1 MNLQEDINR
10 IKEVMGINEN
20 RNHFFIR
27 RQDEFMED
35 IINSFEWI
43 DVEDTDSD
51 SFEEY
56 VEEILRHAIDSF
68 FGHNDILVTSEEI
81 DELLPLA
88 LKILRNDERLF
99 KRIKRNYVNNI
110 TLMTLTNNITNIINT
125 PRIDEANHTLPI
137 KRRLNR
143 IIKYI
148 RSQYSNLA
156 ASRFDNFNQFLSRVA
171 FDTTR
176 DLAMDLFDS
185 EDFDDMS
192 KMMDDFEPKML
203 NYIKTNKEIYDEIH
217 NYFFSEGGFGDPN
230 ESSFENVNRI
240 NESKEMLLVKR
251 RMDALLD
258 HIEHSYDW
266 LSPRRFNNFDDFLQ
280 RVVFSA
286 ARDFVADEIGGE
298 YDQQLD
304 IREKLEPQI
313 LEFIKRNE
321 GIYNDIYDH
330 YISNIG

>member
-1 MNLQEDINR
+1 MNLREDINR

-20 RNHFFIR
+20 RNLFFIR
-27 RQDEFMED
+27 RQDEFIED
-35 IINSFEWI
+35 IINSFEWMDI
-43 DVEDTDSD
+43 EDTDSD

-56 VEEILRHAIDSF
+56 VEEVLRHAIDSF
-68 FGHNDILVTSEEI
+68 FQHNDILVTNEEI

-110 TLMTLTNNITNIINT
+110 TS
-125 PRIDEANHTLPI
+125 RIDEANHTLPI
-137 KRRLNR
+137 KRRLSR

-156 ASRFDNFNQFLSRVA
+156 ASRFDNFDHFLRRLVH
-171 FDTTR
+171 DTTMHI
-176 DLAMDLFDS
+176 AMNLFDS

-203 NYIKTNKEIYDEIH
+203 NYIKTNKEMYDEIH

-230 ESSFENVNRI
+230 ESSFEKVNGL
-240 NESKEMLLVKR
+240 NESKELLLVKR

-258 HIEHSYDW
+258 YIEQSYDW
-266 LSPRRFNNFDDFLQ
+266 LSPRRFDNFEHFLK

-298 YDQQLD
+298 YEEQLN
-304 IREKLEPQI
+304 IREELEPMI
-313 LEFIKRNE
+313 LELVKKLP
-321 GIYNDIYDH
+321 IYDEIYDH
-330 YISNIG
+330 YISNI

>member
-1 MNLQEDINR
+1 MNLREDINR

-20 RNHFFIR
+20 RNLFFIR
-27 RQDEFMED
+27 RQDEFIED
-35 IINSFEWI
+35 IINSFEWMDI
-43 DVEDTDSD
+43 EDTDSD

-56 VEEILRHAIDSF
+56 VEEVLRHAIDSF
-68 FGHNDILVTSEEI
+68 FQHNDILVTNEEI

-110 TLMTLTNNITNIINT
+110 TS
-125 PRIDEANHTLPI
+125 RIDEANHTLPI
-137 KRRLNR
+137 KRRLSR

-156 ASRFDNFNQFLSRVA
+156 ASRFDNFDHFLRRLVH
-171 FDTTR
+171 DTTMHI
-176 DLAMDLFDS
+176 AMNLFDS

-203 NYIKTNKEIYDEIH
+203 NYIKTNKEMYDEIH

-230 ESSFENVNRI
+230 ESSFEKVNGL
-240 NESKEMLLVKR
+240 NESKELLLVKR

-258 HIEHSYDW
+258 YIEQSYDW
-266 LSPRRFNNFDDFLQ
+266 LSPRRFDNFEHFLK

-298 YDQQLD
+298 YEEQLN
-304 IREKLEPQI
+304 IREELEPMI
-313 LEFIKRNE
+313 LELVKKLP
-321 GIYNDIYDH
+321 IYDEIYDH

>member
-1 MNLQEDINR
+1 
-10 IKEVMGINEN
+10 MGINEN

-27 RQDEFMED
+27 RQDEFIED

-43 DVEDTDSD
+43 DIEETDSD

-56 VEEILRHAIDSF
+56 VEEVLRHAIDSF
-68 FGHNDILVTSEEI
+68 FGHNDILVTEEEI

-88 LKILRNDERLF
+88 LKILRNEERLF
-99 KRIKRNYVNNI
+99 KRIKRNYINNI

-125 PRIDEANHTLPI
+125 PRIDESNYAVPI
-137 KRRLNR
+137 KRRLGR

-156 ASRFDNFNQFLSRVA
+156 ADRFDNFDHFLRRLA

-176 DLAMDLFDS
+176 DIAMDLFDS

-203 NYIKTNKEIYDEIH
+203 NYIKTNKEMYDEIH
-217 NYFFSEGGFGDPN
+217 NYFFSEGGWGDPD
-230 ESSFENVNRI
+230 ESSFENVNRL

-258 HIEHSYDW
+258 YIEVSYDW
-266 LSPRRFNNFDDFLQ
+266 LSPRRFDNFEHFLK

-286 ARDFVADEIGGE
+286 TRDFVHDEIGGE

>member
-20 RNHFFIR
+20 RNLFFIR
-27 RQDEFMED
+27 RKDQFIED
-35 IINSFEWI
+35 VINSFEWMDI
-43 DVEDTDSD
+43 EETDSD

-68 FGHNDILVTSEEI
+68 LGYNDILVTNEEI

-88 LKILRNDERLF
+88 LQILRNEERLF
-99 KRIKRNYVNNI
+99 NRIKRNYIKNI
-110 TLMTLTNNITNIINT
+110 SS
-125 PRIDEANHTLPI
+125 RIDEANHTLPI
-137 KRRLNR
+137 KRRLGR

-156 ASRFDNFNQFLSRVA
+156 ADRFDNFDHFLRRLA

-176 DLAMDLFDS
+176 DIAMDLFDS
-185 EDFDDMS
+185 ENFDDMS

-203 NYIKTNKEIYDEIH
+203 NYLKTNKEIYDEIH
-217 NYFFSEGGFGDPN
+217 DYFFSEGGWGDPN

-251 RMDALLD
+251 RIDALLEY
-258 HIEHSYDW
+258 IEMAYDW
-266 LSPRRFNNFDDFLQ
+266 LSPRRFDNFEHFLK

-286 ARDFVADEIGGE
+286 TRDFVHDEIGGE
-298 YDQQLD
+298 YEEQLN
-304 IREKLEPQI
+304 IREKLEPMI
-313 LEFIKRNE
+313 LELIKKHS
-321 GIYNDIYDH
+321 IYDEIYDH
-330 YISNIG
+330 YISNI

>member
-1 MNLQEDINR
+1 MNLREDINR

-20 RNHFFIR
+20 RNLFFIR
-27 RQDEFMED
+27 RQDEFIEK
-35 IINSFEWI
+35 IINSFEWMDI
-43 DVEDTDSD
+43 EDTDSD

-56 VEEILRHAIDSF
+56 VEEVLRHAIDSF
-68 FGHNDILVTSEEI
+68 FQHNDILVTNEEI

-110 TLMTLTNNITNIINT
+110 TS
-125 PRIDEANHTLPI
+125 RIDEANHTLPI
-137 KRRLNR
+137 KRRLSR

-156 ASRFDNFNQFLSRVA
+156 ASRFDNFDHFLRRLVH
-171 FDTTR
+171 DTTMHI
-176 DLAMDLFDS
+176 AMDLFDS

-203 NYIKTNKEIYDEIH
+203 NYIKTNKEMYDEIH

-230 ESSFENVNRI
+230 ESSFEKVNGL
-240 NESKEMLLVKR
+240 NESKELLLVKR

-258 HIEHSYDW
+258 YIEQSYDW
-266 LSPRRFNNFDDFLQ
+266 LSPRRFDNFEHFLK

-298 YDQQLD
+298 YEEQLN
-304 IREKLEPQI
+304 IREELEPMI
-313 LEFIKRNE
+313 LELVKKLP
-321 GIYNDIYDH
+321 IYDEIYDH

>member
-20 RNHFFIR
+20 RNLFFLR
-27 RQDEFMED
+27 RKDQFIED
-35 IINSFEWI
+35 VINSFEWMDI
-43 DVEDTDSD
+43 EETDSD

-68 FGHNDILVTSEEI
+68 LGYNDILVTNEEI

-88 LKILRNDERLF
+88 LQILRNEERLF
-99 KRIKRNYVNNI
+99 NRIKRNYIKNI
-110 TLMTLTNNITNIINT
+110 TS
-125 PRIDEANHTLPI
+125 RIDEANHTLPI
-137 KRRLNR
+137 KRRLGR

-156 ASRFDNFNQFLSRVA
+156 ADRFDNFDHFLRRLA

-176 DLAMDLFDS
+176 DIAMDLFDS
-185 EDFDDMS
+185 ENFDDMS

-203 NYIKTNKEIYDEIH
+203 NYLKTNKEIYDEIH
-217 NYFFSEGGFGDPN
+217 DYFFSEGGWGDPN

-251 RMDALLD
+251 RIDALLEY
-258 HIEHSYDW
+258 IEASYDW
-266 LSPRRFNNFDDFLQ
+266 LSPRRFDNFEHFLK

-286 ARDFVADEIGGE
+286 TRDFVHDEIGGE
-298 YDQQLD
+298 YEEQLN
-304 IREKLEPQI
+304 IREKLEPMI
-313 LEFIKRNE
+313 LELIKKHS
-321 GIYNDIYDH
+321 IYDEIYDH
-330 YISNIG
+330 YISNI